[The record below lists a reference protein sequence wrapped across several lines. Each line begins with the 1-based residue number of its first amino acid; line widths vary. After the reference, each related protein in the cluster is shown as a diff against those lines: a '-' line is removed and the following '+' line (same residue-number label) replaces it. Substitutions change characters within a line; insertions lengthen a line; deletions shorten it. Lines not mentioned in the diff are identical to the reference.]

1 VKVASTSVP
10 PRVAEEVARVTAE
23 LDGRGR
29 VLVRPSGTEP
39 VIRVLAELED
49 AEEARTL
56 CGSIADLVRAEAGTS

>member
-1 VKVASTSVP
+1 
-10 PRVAEEVARVTAE
+10 
-23 LDGRGR
+23 

-56 CGSIADLVRAEAGTS
+56 CGSIADLVRAEARTS